1 MRPAANFDRMTRA
14 TNFPDKFSLPSY
26 SLNSTG
32 KSNVIFYLC
41 VTFCDSMERPPEI
54 HHKRQRKILET
65 SQESDC
71 IREEKAWITF
81 YLNFL
86 RWFRCLFSNRALA
99 LIPSV
104 TRNNTLEEVSTTG
117 RRLCLV

>member
-71 IREEKAWITF
+71 IREEKAWIAVEF
-81 YLNFL
+81 YV
-86 RWFRCLFSNRALA
+86 SV
-99 LIPSV
+99 IP
-104 TRNNTLEEVSTTG
+104 TA
-117 RRLCLV
+117 